1 MLFIQ
6 SLYLQSTKLTPIP
19 YSRFETLLD
28 ENKIKEV
35 AITQDRIQG
44 TLKEAEPD
52 GLKDFVTT
60 RVQPPE
66 FADAL
71 NKHGVTY
78 SGVVES
84 HWIADLLS
92 WILPAIFFV
101 GIWMFAIRRMGQG
114 GLGGLMTI
122 GKSRAKVYVEKE
134 TKVTFADV
142 AGVDEAKEERVE
154 IVNFLK
160 DPKTYG
166 RLGGRPPK
174 GVLLVGPPGTGKTL
188 LARAVAGEAGVPFFS
203 ISGSEFVEMFV
214 GVGAARVRDLFEQA
228 RRAAPCIIFIDELDA
243 LGRSRVAG
251 AVGGYDEKEQTLNQL
266 LAELDGFDSTTGVIL
281 IGATNRPEVLDP
293 ALLRPGRFDRQVLV
307 DRPDKRGRI
316 SILQV
321 HAKGKPFETSISL
334 DVLAKQTPGFSGADL
349 ANLL

>member
-1 MLFIQ
+1 MEKKQQIHFWYVAAAVLLMLFIQ
-6 SLYLQSTKLTPIP
+6 SLYLQSIKLTAIP

-28 ENKIKEV
+28 ANKIKEV
-35 AITQDRIQG
+35 AITQNQIQG

-66 FADAL
+66 LAESL

-78 SGVVES
+78 SGVVEN

-134 TKVTFADV
+134 TKVTFGDV
-142 AGVDEAKEERVE
+142 AGVDEAKDELVE

-188 LARAVAGEAGVPFFS
+188 LARAVAGEAGVPLFS

-228 RRAAPCIIFIDELDA
+228 RKKAPCIIFIDEID
-243 LGRSRVAG
+243 
-251 AVGGYDEKEQTLNQL
+251 AVGRHRGAGLGGGHDEREQTLNQL
-266 LAELDGFDSTTGVIL
+266 LVEMDGFESNEGVI
-281 IGATNRPEVLDP
+281 IIAATNRPDVLDP
-293 ALLRPGRFDRQVLV
+293 AILRPAA
-307 DRPDKRGRI
+307 
-316 SILQV
+316 SI
-321 HAKGKPFETSISL
+321 AASR
-334 DVLAKQTPGFSGADL
+334 
-349 ANLL
+349 